1 MTIGRRIIYFQKSRC
16 QVDGIGNAQGGSWY
30 AEGGIFRNLE
40 VGSRE
45 ERIKNNILCLPEIS
59 DFTKQKT
66 GLKGL
71 VSS

>member
-1 MTIGRRIIYFQKSRC
+1 LKSGIYFRKYRC
-16 QVDGIGNAQGGSWY
+16 QGDGIGNADVIGRRK

-45 ERIKNNILCLPEIS
+45 EKIKNNILCLPEIS
-59 DFTKQKT
+59 DFKKQKT